1 MILILFDFGLV
12 LAIILTKVCHESFC
26 KSATQVCKATS
37 KARHKYC
44 LCFVIYF
51 ILLQI
56 NIVFTEKSSSSCPL
70 NMYSLEGGSSRASS
84 KSATIEMYVGS
95 NSYNETLSGETLSS
109 LSESEHRQ
117 QLEVRRATVFAE
129 SDNYRCYWLLNW
141 VI

>member
-1 MILILFDFGLV
+1 
-12 LAIILTKVCHESFC
+12 
-26 KSATQVCKATS
+26 
-37 KARHKYC
+37 
-44 LCFVIYF
+44 
-51 ILLQI
+51 
-56 NIVFTEKSSSSCPL
+56 
-70 NMYSLEGGSSRASS
+70 MYSLEGGSSRASS